1 MAQLRVIATVHK
13 REFAEAGEA
22 VNA

>member
-1 MAQLRVIATVHK
+1 MVQLRTIAAVHK
-13 REFAEAGEA
+13 REFAEAGEP